1 MKEITGN
8 NWKVTF
14 SNRFTVGSTTPVPSI
29 TASNMI
35 VYLDESG
42 SRCTTMEQLLI
53 TREDNNDELVVMYF
67 ETARSNIIGCRVC
80 KIDQIGAT
88 LKDMNIL
95 HLDDV
100 ISDILAKVKIEI
112 DPYAKISNNNDMAEI
127 MSDIM
132 VRLDVDRSEFK
143 KNESQKDYTSRVVFY
158 PNIGDPKTSEHISRV
173 RDALVKLVKH
183 LKPSEFSK
191 FGYDAIEIDSITI
204 HRDTSPNVVTKNFVD
219 VTVKYKLK

>member
-1 MKEITGN
+1 MREIAGN
-8 NWKVTF
+8 NWNVTF
-14 SNRFTVGSTTPVPSI
+14 ANRIMVANSLPVPSI
-29 TASNMI
+29 LASNMI
-35 VYLDESG
+35 IYLDESS
-42 SRCTTMEQLLI
+42 SRCSTMEQLMI
-53 TREDNNDELVVMYF
+53 SKTDNSDEWAIMYF
-67 ETARSNIIGCRVC
+67 ETARDNIIGCRVC
-80 KIDQIGAT
+80 KIDQIEAT

-132 VRLDVDRSEFK
+132 VRLDVDRNEFGK
-143 KNESQKDYTSRVVFY
+143 DKSQKDYTSRVVFY

-173 RDALVKLVKH
+173 RDALVKLVEH
-183 LKPSEFSK
+183 LEPTEFSK
-191 FGYDAIEIDSITI
+191 FGYDSIEIKSISV
-204 HRDTSPNVVTKNFVD
+204 HRDTSPSVVAKNFVD

>member
-14 SNRFTVGSTTPVPSI
+14 SNRLIIGSTTPVPSI

-35 VYLDESG
+35 IYLDESG

-53 TREDNNDELVVMYF
+53 TREDNNDEWVVMYF

-100 ISDILAKVKIEI
+100 ISDILAKVNIEI
-112 DPYAKISNNNDMAEI
+112 DPYVKISNNTDMAEI

-132 VRLDVDRSEFK
+132 VRLNVDRSEFE

-183 LKPSEFSK
+183 LEPTEFSK
-191 FGYDAIEIDSITI
+191 FGYDSIEIKSISV
-204 HRDTSPNVVTKNFVD
+204 HRDTSPSVVAKNFVD